1 MGEDWDREINLVQ
14 STIKRL
20 PLVEK
25 KKEMS
30 VPHLVSISANF
41 S

>member
-25 KKEMS
+25 KKRNVRTPS
-30 VPHLVSISANF
+30 CQYLR
-41 S
+41 